1 MFREAKEFA
10 QGRPTKKKNSHKA
23 QLAFD
28 FMFYV
33 TENRLGGQLDYC
45 PVRVKQ
51 TEVKYIWNMWGPS
64 SLCY

>member
-10 QGRPTKKKNSHKA
+10 QGRPAKSHKA

-33 TENRLGGQLDYC
+33 TENRLGGQLNYC

-51 TEVKYIWNMWGPS
+51 REVKYIWNMWGPS

>member
-10 QGRPTKKKNSHKA
+10 QGRPAKSHKA

-33 TENRLGGQLDYC
+33 TENRLGGQLNYC

-51 TEVKYIWNMWGPS
+51 REVK
-64 SLCY
+64 